1 MHVFVTG
8 ATGFVG
14 SAVVRNLLDAGHRVT
29 GLARSD
35 AGAAALSGMGAG
47 VHRGDLAKPD
57 GFASA
62 AAAADGVIHCGFTHD
77 FTRFRENCEQD
88 RRVIG
93 ALGAAMAG
101 TGKLLI
107 VTSGTALVSGAGVAT
122 EEMTVRTSPDV
133 VPRAMTERAAEEAA
147 AAGTKVAIV
156 RLSPSVHGAGD
167 HGFVPMLID
176 MAVRNGRATYIGEG
190 ANVWPGVNRLDAAE
204 LYRRAIEKGLPGR
217 YHASDETGVP
227 MREIATIIGRRLGLL
242 VESLSGEA
250 VTAYFGWFSHFA
262 AIDNPTSS
270 TATRAALGWQPRH
283 AGLIEELD
291 SEVYFP
297 A

>member
-35 AGAAALSGMGAG
+35 AGAAALADMGAS
-47 VHRGDLAKPD
+47 VHRGDLAEPD
-57 GFASA
+57 GFAA
-62 AAAADGVIHCGFTHD
+62 AAAATDGVIHCGFTHD

-101 TGKLLI
+101 TDKLLI
-107 VTSGTALVSGAGVAT
+107 VTSGTALVSGGGVAT
-122 EEMTVRTSPDV
+122 EEMTARASPDI
-133 VPRAMTERAAEEAA
+133 VPRVMTERAAEEAA
-147 AAGTKVAIV
+147 ATGTRVAIV
-156 RLSPSVHGAGD
+156 RLSPSVHGVGD
-167 HGFVPMLID
+167 HGFVPMLIE
-176 MAVRNGRATYIGEG
+176 MAARNGRAAYIGDG

-204 LYRRAIEKGLPGR
+204 LYRLAIEKGVPGH

-227 MREIATIIGRRLGLL
+227 VREIATIIGRRLGLP
-242 VESLSGEA
+242 VESVTGEA
-250 VTAYFGWFSHFA
+250 ATAYFGWFSHFA

-270 TATRAALGWQPRH
+270 MATRAALGWQPRH
-283 AGLIEELD
+283 AGLLEELD
-291 SEVYFP
+291 SAIYFP

>member
-77 FTRFRENCEQD
+77 FTRYRESCEQD
-88 RRVIG
+88 VRVIG

-107 VTSGTALVSGAGVAT
+107 VTSGAALASGDGLAT
-122 EEMTVRTSPDV
+122 EDKPVAISPDI
-133 VPRAMTERAAEEAA
+133 VPRVMTEQAAERAGA
-147 AAGTKVAIV
+147 VGTKIAVV
-156 RLSPSVHGAGD
+156 RLPPSVHGAGD

-176 MAVRNGRATYIGEG
+176 MAARNGRAAYIGEG

-204 LYRRAIEKGLPGR
+204 LYRLAIEKGAPGR
-217 YHASDETGVP
+217 YHAADETGVP
-227 MREIATIIGRRLGLL
+227 VRAIATVIGRRLGLP

-283 AGLIEELD
+283 AGLLEELD